1 MSILQG
7 LIDKKKQEQRVQTNS
22 DIANAMF
29 PTEGHVNAAIRMQNN
44 LDAGQLDPSQYRWN
58 KDVNPWEMS
67 RPHWTDMISTQEGL
81 SPSQVAQL
89 NSDYY
94 KMNNLPD
101 VMNTPK
107 NIDLLIKAAEN
118 IHQKFN
124 RLEGIIVKL
133 IDQQKKMQI
142 EQRGIVKS
150 YQTLIDIITRLFKWD
165 KNG

>member
-107 NIDLLIKAAEN
+107 TSIYKMTLQKIYIKSS
-118 IHQKFN
+118 I
-124 RLEGIIVKL
+124 G
-133 IDQQKKMQI
+133 
-142 EQRGIVKS
+142 
-150 YQTLIDIITRLFKWD
+150 
-165 KNG
+165 